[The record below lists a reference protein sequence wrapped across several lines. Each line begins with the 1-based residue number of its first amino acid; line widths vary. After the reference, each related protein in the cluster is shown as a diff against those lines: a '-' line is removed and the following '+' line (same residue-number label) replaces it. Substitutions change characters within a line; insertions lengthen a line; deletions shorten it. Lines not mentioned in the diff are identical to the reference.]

1 MAKTD
6 KRKVLLEAEVAGLDD
21 LGKLSIE
28 YQNNATKVREL
39 TEKMGTYRKAVE
51 ATSQELQVNR
61 KIARRFVTTSQLAGF
76 TAEEQ
81 AIAMQKIAEVAQKTG
96 KPIAIVEK
104 AYEGLARTLQNAT
117 QATENL
123 EDVFAFQGRAG
134 IPEAEKAAAKYAQT
148 LGGGTDAL
156 RALTGVGEIYAKQLD
171 QIRDANL
178 KEKLTTELARKEL
191 RRKRDAVER
200 MKDSYLA
207 LSLRIK
213 SALGPTNIAI
223 IKRAGQALKGL
234 AVTVGV
240 ALAGAFALA
249 VSSIKKFAET
259 NKDVK
264 RDVDLLE
271 KSVDRLQV
279 ALGSALVGGSEK
291 AGENLDKLRGF
302 VDNLTTAIN
311 ENATEIHALA
321 VAAINSSIDIF
332 EALVS
337 GIGAYG
343 KAIAFTIDNLELLIA
358 GLGSA
363 IVVLGGSIAFI
374 LHNATNQ
381 FKVLAQGF
389 IKLLDLLGAGDKV
402 PASMRN
408 WSQSIVGLGDVV
420 AEVDKLGGDMFKRL
434 GEGWK
439 NTRGVDD
446 YQKKVESTLESLKAL
461 RDVRTGKATSGINAN
476 IDEEIYEAD
485 WMDDGVSD
493 DPWDM
498 ADGGGKSKG
507 KRRKQKKDRAMAAWL
522 ARQKKDLRDRD
533 RALRDRIKTRV
544 NLANLRGNRDLD
556 AARSG
561 DNLSEQEKAAQSFQR
576 TLAELA
582 NTAKDTGKALL
593 VDFGGNAARAFG
605 AALASGQSMGT
616 ALGDV
621 FRNTVAQ
628 AATEFG
634 RLFVLKGAAL
644 ALEAPQVGLPMIA
657 AGLALQALGG
667 ALSAG
672 GRAAGST
679 ATPSAAALSPA
690 FRPRGGD
697 EDPRETIVNVTI
709 AGDQIR
715 DPIIDVVREGIR
727 TRRLSGAFG
736 V

>member
-6 KRKVLLEAEVAGLDD
+6 KRKIQLEAEVAGLDD

-51 ATSQELQVNR
+51 ATSKELQVNR

-234 AVTVGV
+234 AMTVGV

-249 VSSIKKFAET
+249 VASIKKFAET

-291 AGENLDKLRGF
+291 AGENLDALRGF
-302 VDNLTTAIN
+302 VDNLTKAIN
-311 ENATEIHALA
+311 ENAKEIHALA

-374 LHNATNQ
+374 LHKATNE
-381 FKVLAQGF
+381 FKLLAQGF

-434 GEGWK
+434 SEGWK

-446 YQKKVESTLESLKAL
+446 YQKRVESTLESLKAL
-461 RDVRTGKATSGINAN
+461 RDVRTGKATSGTYAN
-476 IDEEIYEAD
+476 VDEEIYEAD
-485 WMDDGVSD
+485 WMDDGD
-493 DPWDM
+493 
-498 ADGGGKSKG
+498 ADEFSGTGGKSKA
-507 KRRKQKKDRAMAAWL
+507 KSRKQKKDRAMAAWL
-522 ARQKKDLRDRD
+522 ARQKKELRDRD

-628 AATEFG
+628 AASEFG

-644 ALEAPQVGLPMIA
+644 ALEAPQVGIPMIA

-667 ALSAG
+667 GLSAG